1 MISNISNYFEGLYQL
16 LQTLSTAQLDGAT
29 AILEDAYRHDRTVY
43 VIGNGQSA
51 ATASAFALDLT
62 KQAAPPAPKRRFRTL
77 SLTDNVSALTAWG
90 NDLNY
95 ESVFTEQLRALLC
108 PGDVLMAISVSGSS
122 PNVIDASRWTRENGG
137 KVIGL
142 AGFSGGKLLEVS
154 DACLVFNS
162 RDYGYVETAHVAVLH
177 YWVDLFRERLAL

>member
-1 MISNISNYFEGLYQL
+1 MDSNIFNYFEGLYQL
-16 LQTLSTAQLDGAT
+16 LQTISTTQLQAAT
-29 AILEDAYRHDRTVY
+29 AILDAAYRYDRTVY

-51 ATASAFALDLT
+51 STASAFALDLT
-62 KQAAPPAPKRRFRTL
+62 KQSAPPPPKKRFRTL

-95 ESVFTEQLRALLC
+95 ESVFTEQLRALMS
-108 PGDVLMAISVSGSS
+108 PGDILMGISVSGSS
-122 PNVIDASRWTRENGG
+122 PNVIHASKWARENGA

-142 AGFSGGKLLEVS
+142 AGFNGGELLDNT

-162 RDYGYVETAHVAVLH
+162 RDYGYVETAHIAVLH
-177 YWVDLFRERLAL
+177 YWVDLFRERLAQ